1 MDVVALFHYYSLC
14 GSSIKIMVC
23 VDKLP
28 VRVNNDVE
36 SMADFSPFSE
46 TPTSGGD
53 DTDGVADDVLS
64 IL

>member
-1 MDVVALFHYYSLC
+1 MHFFIIIHFVEALF
-14 GSSIKIMVC
+14 KIMVC

-28 VRVNNDVE
+28 VKVNNDVE

>member
-1 MDVVALFHYYSLC
+1 
-14 GSSIKIMVC
+14 MVC

-64 IL
+64 ILWLECSDVSATMEIITTS

>member
-1 MDVVALFHYYSLC
+1 MEALF
-14 GSSIKIMVC
+14 KIMVC